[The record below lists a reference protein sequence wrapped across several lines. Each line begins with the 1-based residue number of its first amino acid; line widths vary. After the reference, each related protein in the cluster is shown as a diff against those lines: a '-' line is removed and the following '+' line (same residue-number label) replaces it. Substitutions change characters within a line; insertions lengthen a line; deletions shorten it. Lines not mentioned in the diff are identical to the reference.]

1 MGGFYPFNPNL
12 GQQIQGLTGKV
23 VPVDMGFVAHYQSAP
38 ALGANA
44 AVHANILLTAAPQT
58 ITTGITNP
66 AVPRVL
72 SVVADNA
79 GVVGNVV
86 INGTDMADAV
96 IADTLAL
103 NGITVVVGTKAFKTV
118 TSIQVPVETTAPD
131 NVSVGTADVFGL
143 PHKVYNALC
152 LLVKLFNG
160 ATDAGTLTVN
170 ATDLC
175 KNLYDP
181 AGTPD
186 GAKLLDLFYL
196 V

>member
-1 MGGFYPFNPNL
+1 MGSFYPFNPNL
-12 GQQIQGLTGKV
+12 GQEIQGLTGQV

-38 ALGANA
+38 ALGTNV
-44 AVHANILLTAAPQT
+44 AVHADIPLTAAPQT
-58 ITTGITNP
+58 ITTGITSP

-72 SVVADNA
+72 TIKGDDA
-79 GVVGNVV
+79 GMTGNVV
-86 INGTDMADAV
+86 LHGTDMADAV
-96 IADTLAL
+96 ISDTIAL
-103 NGITVVVGTKAFKTV
+103 NAATEVVGVKAFKTV
-118 TSIQVPVETTAPD
+118 TSIDVPVQSAGGN
-131 NVSVGTADVFGL
+131 NVRVGTADVFGL

-152 LLVKLFNG
+152 LLVKLFNA